1 MDGSRPRW
9 YLLASALGGRAAVMG
24 RREHGWRR
32 PARRV
37 ATRAGD
43 ERGALASDGWRE
55 RVHGARARRDGG
67 APANNGRPACSGRGW
82 TVFQVPTGWTVFQTP
97 STPWASF
104 NRPMGDVWARLE
116 SHGVLD
122 GWTSTPRQED
132 TPLQL
137 MGLGM
142 PW

>member
-1 MDGSRPRW
+1 MYGWASPWKNNNQLYSIQNQPHTYGR
-9 YLLASALGGRAAVMG
+9 LAEHNHTAQTYEAV
-24 RREHGWRR
+24 EFQ
-32 PARRV
+32 P
-37 ATRAGD
+37 
-43 ERGALASDGWRE
+43 
-55 RVHGARARRDGG
+55 
-67 APANNGRPACSGRGW
+67 SG
-82 TVFQVPTGWTVFQTP
+82 FQVPTGWTVFQTP